1 MTEELARAVLF
12 PSFPGTEPPDWVR
25 RFLASGGGGIT
36 LFAYN
41 LPLPGLTA
49 ALRSEKGDVLLAID
63 EEGGDVTRLEA
74 ETGSSYPGNAALGAI
89 DDVGLTEAVAESIAA
104 DLAGA
109 GVNWNLAPV
118 ADVNVPG
125 NPVIGVRSFGS
136 DPQLV
141 ARHTAAFVRGT
152 QRAGVAACAKHFP
165 GHGATTQDS
174 HLELATVSGDVQD
187 GLEPFRAAIGAGV
200 QTIMTAHVRV
210 PAFGDEP
217 ATLNRA
223 IVSGL
228 LREELGFD
236 GVVFADAL
244 EMKAVSATVGV
255 EQGAVQALRAG
266 VDALCVG
273 HDLGAEAVE
282 AIIAAVAAAVPAER
296 LAEAAGRVRALAAA
310 VPGGQVPPRN
320 RNALSTTGKD
330 AAARALE
337 SFGDVHVKP
346 GASVVELTAVANI
359 AAGDHAHA
367 LDGARYI
374 REGETVPDADVYV
387 VRDAHRHPWMR
398 AADRPDAVVVEVGVP
413 EWRPERARGYLVT
426 HGRSRVSLDAAREA
440 LGL

>member
-1 MTEELARAVLF
+1 MEDLARAVLF

-25 RFLASGGGGIT
+25 RFLAGGGGGIT

-41 LPLPGLTA
+41 LPLSGVTA
-49 ALRSEKGDVLLAID
+49 ALWAERDDILLCID

-89 DDVGLTEAVAESIAA
+89 DDVALTEAVGESIGH
-104 DLAGA
+104 DLAAA

-136 DPQLV
+136 DPALV
-141 ARHTAAFVRGT
+141 ARHTAAFVTGT

-174 HLELATVSGDVQD
+174 HLELAIVEGDVD
-187 GLEPFRAAIGAGV
+187 AGLEPFRAAIGAGV
-200 QTIMTAHVRV
+200 ASIMTAHVRV
-210 PAFGDEP
+210 PAFGDAP

-223 IVSGL
+223 LVQGL
-228 LREELGFD
+228 LREELGFE
-236 GVVFADAL
+236 GVVYADAL

-255 EQGAVQALRAG
+255 EEGAVQALRAG

-273 HDLGAEAVE
+273 HDLGAEAVA
-282 AIIAAVAAAVPAER
+282 AIVEAVAAAVPAER
-296 LAEAAGRVRALAAA
+296 LAEAAGRVSRLAASF
-310 VPGGQVPPRN
+310 GRQPPSRDSDN
-320 RNALSTTGKD
+320 SSTGAD
-330 AAARALE
+330 AARRALE
-337 SFGDVHVKP
+337 VAGDVRVEP
-346 GASVVELTAVANI
+346 GARVVELTAIANI
-359 AAGDHAHA
+359 AAGEHAHRFDSA
-367 LDGARYI
+367 TRVS
-374 REGETVPDADVYV
+374 EGDPLPDADVYV

-398 AADRPDAVVVEVGVP
+398 AVDRPGAVVVEVGVP
-413 EWRPERARGYLVT
+413 EWRPGQARGYLVT
-426 HGRSRVSLDAAREA
+426 HGRSRVSLDAAREI